1 MSKLTVIARFYTI
14 ILTGYHQTK
23 RKTEKTESNE
33 TRFNCRGA
41 SGVRWNS
48 KNLDHNSSVARF
60 FLFF

>member
-33 TRFNCRGA
+33 TRFNCRGFP
-41 SGVRWNS
+41 G
-48 KNLDHNSSVARF
+48 F
-60 FLFF
+60 GYY